1 MPALCARA
9 QHAVR
14 RGRVGRGRWTTAPV
28 GVISTR
34 PPARM
39 WPPSCRIW
47 KLASTFPLGSR
58 GNECGCV
65 NPARS
70 PNSAASRGASG
81 TERSKIQVRPA
92 PKPFAKSCRSAAS
105 SGSVWIGTLPRRRHG
120 QRPSRDRVA
129 AGVLGHVKDGEEVG
143 LRRVHRRGPEIQV
156 VARTRR
162 HLRARPAGREH
173 GGESERARA
182 RPCARMIGARTRRV
196 GSASVQRLQGRVTL
210 FDRA

>member
-1 MPALCARA
+1 MSVDVVTTRSSDGTMPALYTRSMLSAAGVSAEAER
-9 QHAVR
+9 
-14 RGRVGRGRWTTAPV
+14 TTVPV

-70 PNSAASRGASG
+70 PNSAAIRGASG

-105 SGSVWIGTLPRRRHG
+105 SGSVWCGTLP
-120 QRPSRDRVA
+120 VA
-129 AGVLGHVKDGEEVG
+129 G
-143 LRRVHRRGPEIQV
+143 
-156 VARTRR
+156 T
-162 HLRARPAGREH
+162 
-173 GGESERARA
+173 
-182 RPCARMIGARTRRV
+182 
-196 GSASVQRLQGRVTL
+196 ASVVT
-210 FDRA
+210 RAP